1 MNNTSIRIKT
11 LLVSLVPLTL
21 TALLLSTV
29 YIWNHINDIDA
40 SLNKTLNDAAS
51 FIASRAE
58 FDVITKNQRSIQQL
72 LSAYANEKN
81 IVRIQVTDNH
91 GNLISEW
98 SNRQIAPEH
107 TSHTTLQEKDL
118 IIIKKPIMPVPLEI
132 QDFEPGTQQ
141 HAAQRIS
148 PTGFVVL
155 TGTTEIAH
163 ALKVQSVLQGMILTL
178 LALAATAVLAYFLS
192 NTLSAP
198 LAQIAAT
205 VRKLADGNLDS
216 RTVENAG
223 GEIGVLQRHINNMA
237 VSLDKARNIERRQAE
252 NLLYIEKSKAMT
264 TLESLGEGVITTD
277 ESGTVTYLNPAAAEL
292 TGFTIEE
299 AIGNHLSA
307 IFRTINANTRQ
318 PFDYPIQSCIEFGTV
333 IRHDA
338 LLRLIRRDGDE
349 IVIRDTSTAIRDKS
363 ENAVGAVLI
372 FDDFTSMHAMAERLV
387 YQAAHDD
394 LTGLHNRRE
403 FENQLETAL
412 HEVHGQN
419 AEHVLCYIDLDQ
431 FKIIN
436 DTCGHAAGDEL
447 LRQLSQLIKSKIR
460 SGDILSRLGGDE
472 FGIILKNCQ
481 FDKALSIAQHIQDSL
496 GNYIFTCNNRKH
508 QVGASIGL
516 VALDNTQLSLT
527 DALIAA
533 DSACYIAKEQGRN
546 RIHVFTA
553 DNAEIFKRHGE
564 MQWFQRIRE
573 ALAHGRFELLAQRII
588 SITNKHQENNHYE
601 ILLRLRDNGK
611 LYSPEVFLTTAERYN
626 LMPEIDRWVIT
637 NTFNA
642 LRDASIRNRWRE
654 RTPLFGINLSG
665 QSLGNEDFQ
674 GFVYDMLVKSGINPK
689 TIIFEITE
697 TAAISNLSRAITFMK
712 VFRDLGCRFA
722 LDDFGSGLSSFGYLT
737 TLPVDYI
744 KIDGKLI
751 SNIKNN
757 PINLSIVDAI
767 NRIAHQM
774 HLETIAEFVED
785 KLILERIRPLNIDYV
800 QGFALSPLEPLAKI
814 LAITE

>member
-1 MNNTSIRIKT
+1 MNNISIRSKT
-11 LLVSLVPLTL
+11 LLVSLIPLTL
-21 TALLLSTV
+21 TALLLSSV
-29 YIWNHINDIDA
+29 YIWNRVRDIDT

-51 FIASRAE
+51 YLARTVE
-58 FDVITKNQRSIQQL
+58 FDVIAKNIQSLDKSI
-72 LSAYANEKN
+72 AVYGNEKS
-81 IVRIQVTDNH
+81 IIRIQILDKHNK
-91 GNLISEW
+91 LISEW
-98 SNRQIAPEH
+98 SRQ
-107 TSHTTLQEKDL
+107 SDKNTTDPTVTYQDDN
-118 IIIKKPIMPVPLEI
+118 ITVIKKPIHTITLVI
-132 QDFEPGTQQ
+132 SDFEQGAIKNQEPTT
-141 HAAQRIS
+141 S
-148 PTGFVVL
+148 PSGYVVL
-155 TGTTEIAH
+155 TGTSEFANDV
-163 ALKVQSVLQGMILTL
+163 KVQSILQGAMLTL
-178 LALAATAVLAYFLS
+178 FSLFATTLFAYYYS
-192 NTLSAP
+192 NTLSGP
-198 LAQIAAT
+198 LNDIASA
-205 VRKLADGNLDS
+205 VRKLATGELNTRITS
-216 RTVENAG
+216 IAS
-223 GEIGVLQRHINNMA
+223 GEIGQVQLHLNNMA
-237 VSLDKARNIERRQAE
+237 NSLDRARNIERHQAE

-277 ESGTVTYLNPAAAEL
+277 QIGTVTYLNPAAASL
-292 TGFTIEE
+292 TGFNAEE
-299 AIGNHLSA
+299 AVGNHLTT
-307 IFRTINANTRQ
+307 IFRTINASTRQ
-318 PFDYPIQSCIEFGTV
+318 PFDYPIQSCIDFGTV

-338 LLRLIRRDGDE
+338 LLRLIRHDGDE
-349 IVIRDTSTAIRDKS
+349 IVIRDTSTAIRDKT
-363 ENAVGAVLI
+363 ENAIGAVLI

-412 HEVHGQN
+412 HEVHGHN
-419 AEHVLCYIDLDQ
+419 SEHVLCYIDLDQ

-447 LRQLSQLIKSKIR
+447 LRQLSQLIKSKVR
-460 SGDILSRLGGDE
+460 SGDVLSRLGGDE
-472 FGIILKNCQ
+472 FGIILKNCS
-481 FDKALSIAQHIQDSL
+481 FDKAFSLAQNILDALSNFA
-496 GNYIFTCNNRKH
+496 FTCNNRKY

-564 MQWFQRIRE
+564 MQWFQRIKE
-573 ALAHGRFELLAQRII
+573 SLSHNSFELLAQRIV
-588 SITNKHQENNHYE
+588 SMTNKNQDKAHYE
-601 ILLRLRDNGK
+601 VLLRLRDNGQ

-642 LRDASIRNRWRE
+642 LREASIRKRWRNE
-654 RTPLFGINLSG
+654 SPLFGINLSG
-665 QSLGNEDFQ
+665 QSLGNEEFQ
-674 GFVYDMLVKSGINPK
+674 AFVYDMLIKSGINPK
-689 TIIFEITE
+689 TIVFEITE
-697 TAAISNLSRAITFMK
+697 TAAISNLSRAIAFMK
-712 VFRDLGCRFA
+712 VFREIGCQFA

-737 TLPVDYI
+737 SLPVDFI

-800 QGFALSPLEPLAKI
+800 QGFALSPLESLTAI
-814 LAITE
+814 LSANE